1 LDQKDEFVVKNLD
14 EMKLTFGD
22 VLGERLF
29 LLEPTIIRLQHGW
42 QVYRSLFGANEQR
55 WDFLHKAGGSAMV
68 SIESALWDKILLSLC
83 RLTDLDSSRGSK
95 RVTLHQLSPKDC
107 SYKDP
112 ECGRAI
118 KKAVKEAVNAIKPIR
133 KIRDQR
139 IAHLNLDVAL
149 GETFIDKVTRAQ
161 IEAAVLAIA
170 KPIKLIYAIERDTEI
185 LDRPPIGSSDSAV
198 TLLNSPY
205 LGDTI
210 DRKTIERSTYPE
222 WLMFGEWDR

>member
-1 LDQKDEFVVKNLD
+1 VKSLD

-29 LLEPTIIRLQHGW
+29 LLEPTIIRLQHDW

-55 WDFLHKAGGSAMV
+55 WDFLHKAGGSAMF
-68 SIESALWDKILLSLC
+68 SIENALWDRIILSLC
-83 RLTDLDSSRGSK
+83 RLTDLDSNNGSK
-95 RVTLHQLSPKDC
+95 RVTLHQLSPRDF

-112 ECGRAI
+112 KCGRAI

-139 IAHLNLDVAL
+139 IPHLNLDVAL
-149 GETFIDKVTRAQ
+149 GETFIDKVSRAH
-161 IEAAVLAIA
+161 IEAAVFSIA
-170 KPIKLIYAIERDTEI
+170 KPIKLIYAKELDTEI

-198 TLLNSPY
+198 KLLNSLY

-210 DRKTIERSTYPE
+210 DRSTIARSTYPE
-222 WLMFGEWDR
+222 WLKFGEWDR